1 LKNTGQILPGAL
13 TGGSIL
19 WAIYMMMNFML
30 TFKVSI

>member
-1 LKNTGQILPGAL
+1 LKNTGKILQWAL